1 MIFSPCSA
9 EQAQRIK
16 LCPRKSHPQSFP
28 RKVFPQSHSKPPDI
42 SSGGLPCASSKT
54 RRAAGHAQPQGSSRG
69 QGPPRMRSIQK
80 ALGHFVRGLP
90 LRFIQNPPRSR
101 SRTAAGELE
110 WARPASNEIDTE
122 SPRTF
127 RSGGFLRFIQNPP
140 RSRSRTAAG
149 ELEGTWPASNEID
162 TESPRTA
169 VRGLPLR
176 FIQNPP
182 RGRSRTATGE
192 LEGARP
198 ASNEI
203 HTESPRTFRP
213 RAFCILFFSCCAF
226 SARSPASAAGSGS
239 RRSWR

>member
-1 MIFSPCSA
+1 MISSPCSA

-16 LCPRKSHPQSFP
+16 LCPRKSPPQSFP
-28 RKVFPQSHSKPPDI
+28 PITQQAPGPSVR
-42 SSGGLPCASSKT
+42 GLCCASSKT

-80 ALGHFVRGLP
+80 ALGKPSGGPLRFIQNPPRGRSRTAAGELEGARPASNEIDAESPRTAVRGVP

-101 SRTAAGELE
+101 SRTAAGEL
-110 WARPASNEIDTE
+110 A
-122 SPRTF
+122 
-127 RSGGFLRFIQNPP
+127 
-140 RSRSRTAAG
+140 
-149 ELEGTWPASNEID
+149 
-162 TESPRTA
+162 
-169 VRGLPLR
+169 
-176 FIQNPP
+176 
-182 RGRSRTATGE
+182 
-192 LEGARP
+192 GARP

-213 RAFCILFFSCCAF
+213 GAFCILFFSCCAF

>member
-1 MIFSPCSA
+1 MISSPCSA

-16 LCPRKSHPQSFP
+16 LCPRKSPPQSFP
-28 RKVFPQSHSKPPDI
+28 PIAQQAPGHFVRGLAVVGRHSPPPKP
-42 SSGGLPCASSKT
+42 
-54 RRAAGHAQPQGSSRG
+54 RG

-80 ALGHFVRGLP
+80 ALGQP
-90 LRFIQNPPRSR
+90 
-101 SRTAAGELE
+101 
-110 WARPASNEIDTE
+110 
-122 SPRTF
+122 
-127 RSGGFLRFIQNPP
+127 SGGALRFIQNPP

-192 LEGARP
+192 LEGERP

-203 HTESPRTFRP
+203 DTESPRTFRSG
-213 RAFCILFFSCCAF
+213 AFCILFFSCCAF

>member
-1 MIFSPCSA
+1 MISSPCSA
-9 EQAQRIK
+9 EQAHPEVTPPIAQQAPGHFVRG
-16 LCPRKSHPQSFP
+16 LCCSRAAQPAAEATGVRPASDEIFASPLAMPPLRFIQNPPRSRSRTAAGELEGAWPASNEIHTESP
-28 RKVFPQSHSKPPDI
+28 RTFRP
-42 SSGGLPCASSKT
+42 GGFPCASSKT
-54 RRAAGHAQPQGSSRG
+54 RRAAGHARPQGSSRG

-110 WARPASNEIDTE
+110 
-122 SPRTF
+122 
-127 RSGGFLRFIQNPP
+127 
-140 RSRSRTAAG
+140 
-149 ELEGTWPASNEID
+149 
-162 TESPRTA
+162 
-169 VRGLPLR
+169 
-176 FIQNPP
+176 
-182 RGRSRTATGE
+182 
-192 LEGARP
+192 GARP

-213 RAFCILFFSCCAF
+213 GAFCILFFSCCAF

>member
-1 MIFSPCSA
+1 MISSPCSA

-16 LCPRKSHPQSFP
+16 LCPRKSPPQS
-28 RKVFPQSHSKPPDI
+28 FPQSHSKPPDI
-42 SSGGLPCASSKT
+42 SSGGFAVVGRHSPPPK
-54 RRAAGHAQPQGSSRG
+54 PRG

-80 ALGHFVRGLP
+80 ALGQP
-90 LRFIQNPPRSR
+90 
-101 SRTAAGELE
+101 
-110 WARPASNEIDTE
+110 
-122 SPRTF
+122 
-127 RSGGFLRFIQNPP
+127 SGGALRFIQNPP

-149 ELEGTWPASNEID
+149 ELEGARPASNEIH

-182 RGRSRTATGE
+182 RRRSRTAAGE

-213 RAFCILFFSCCAF
+213 GAFCILFFSCCAF

>member
-1 MIFSPCSA
+1 MISSPCSA

-16 LCPRKSHPQSFP
+16 LCP

-42 SSGGLPCASSKT
+42 SSGGFAVVRRHSPPPKPQGEGPPRMRSIQKALGQPSGGFPCASSKT

-69 QGPPRMRSIQK
+69 HGPPRMRSMQK

-110 WARPASNEIDTE
+110 GARPASNEID
-122 SPRTF
+122 
-127 RSGGFLRFIQNPP
+127 
-140 RSRSRTAAG
+140 A
-149 ELEGTWPASNEID
+149 
-162 TESPRTA
+162 
-169 VRGLPLR
+169 
-176 FIQNPP
+176 
-182 RGRSRTATGE
+182 
-192 LEGARP
+192 
-198 ASNEI
+198 
-203 HTESPRTFRP
+203 ESPRTFRP
-213 RAFCILFFSCCAF
+213 GAFCILFFSCCAF

>member
-80 ALGHFVRGLP
+80 ALGQPSGGFPCASSKTRRAAGHAQPQGSSRGQDPPRMRSMQKALGHFVRGLP

-101 SRTAAGELE
+101 PRTAA
-110 WARPASNEIDTE
+110 
-122 SPRTF
+122 
-127 RSGGFLRFIQNPP
+127 
-140 RSRSRTAAG
+140 
-149 ELEGTWPASNEID
+149 
-162 TESPRTA
+162 
-169 VRGLPLR
+169 
-176 FIQNPP
+176 
-182 RGRSRTATGE
+182 GE

-198 ASNEI
+198 ASNEVD
-203 HTESPRTFRP
+203 TESPRTFRP
-213 RAFCILFFSCCAF
+213 GAFCILFFSCCAF

>member
-1 MIFSPCSA
+1 MKKALGQP
-9 EQAQRIK
+9 
-16 LCPRKSHPQSFP
+16 
-28 RKVFPQSHSKPPDI
+28 
-42 SSGGLPCASSKT
+42 SGGFPCASSKT

-69 QGPPRMRSIQK
+69 QDPPRMRSIQK
-80 ALGHFVRGLP
+80 APGHFVRGLP
-90 LRFIQNPPRSR
+90 M
-101 SRTAAGELE
+101 
-110 WARPASNEIDTE
+110 
-122 SPRTF
+122 
-127 RSGGFLRFIQNPP
+127 RFIQNPP

-149 ELEGTWPASNEID
+149 ELEGARPASGQIHE
-162 TESPRTA
+162 ESPRTT
-169 VRGLPLR
+169 VRGLPMR

-182 RGRSRTATGE
+182 RSRSHTAAGE
-192 LEGARP
+192 LEGARA

>member
-1 MIFSPCSA
+1 MISSPCSA

-16 LCPRKSHPQSFP
+16 LCPRKSPPQSFP
-28 RKVFPQSHSKPPDI
+28 PIAQQAPGHFVRGLAVVGRHSPPPKPRGHGPPRMR
-42 SSGGLPCASSKT
+42 SMQKALGHFVRGFPCASSKT

-90 LRFIQNPPRSR
+90 MRFIQNPPRSR
-101 SRTAAGELE
+101 SHTAA
-110 WARPASNEIDTE
+110 
-122 SPRTF
+122 
-127 RSGGFLRFIQNPP
+127 
-140 RSRSRTAAG
+140 
-149 ELEGTWPASNEID
+149 
-162 TESPRTA
+162 
-169 VRGLPLR
+169 
-176 FIQNPP
+176 
-182 RGRSRTATGE
+182 GE

-213 RAFCILFFSCCAF
+213 GAFCILFFSCCAF

>member
-1 MIFSPCSA
+1 MISSPCSA
-9 EQAQRIK
+9 EQAQHIK
-16 LCPRKSHPQSFP
+16 LCPRKSPPQSFP
-28 RKVFPQSHSKPPDI
+28 PI
-42 SSGGLPCASSKT
+42 
-54 RRAAGHAQPQGSSRG
+54 AQQAP
-69 QGPPRMRSIQK
+69 
-80 ALGHFVRGLP
+80 GHFVRGLCCSQAAQP
-90 LRFIQNPPRSR
+90 AAE
-101 SRTAAGELE
+101 AAG
-110 WARPASNEIDTE
+110 AR
-122 SPRTF
+122 
-127 RSGGFLRFIQNPP
+127 
-140 RSRSRTAAG
+140 
-149 ELEGTWPASNEID
+149 PASNEID

-182 RGRSRTATGE
+182 CGRSRTAAGELEVARPASNEIHTESPRTAVRGLPLRFIQNPPRSRSHTAAGE

>member
-1 MIFSPCSA
+1 MISSPCSA

-16 LCPRKSHPQSFP
+16 LCPRKSPPQSFP
-28 RKVFPQSHSKPPDI
+28 PI
-42 SSGGLPCASSKT
+42 
-54 RRAAGHAQPQGSSRG
+54 AQQAP
-69 QGPPRMRSIQK
+69 
-80 ALGHFVRGLP
+80 GHFVRGLCCSRAAQP
-90 LRFIQNPPRSR
+90 AAEAAGARPASNEIHEESPRTTVRGLPMRFIQNPPR
-101 SRTAAGELE
+101 G
-110 WARPASNEIDTE
+110 
-122 SPRTF
+122 
-127 RSGGFLRFIQNPP
+127 
-140 RSRSRTAAG
+140 RSRTAAG
-149 ELEGTWPASNEID
+149 ELEGARPASNEIH

-182 RGRSRTATGE
+182 CSRSRTTAGE

-203 HTESPRTFRP
+203 HAESPRTFRP
-213 RAFCILFFSCCAF
+213 GAFCILFFSCCAF